1 MYHKV
6 PIQKLSHAQILKLL
20 KGERIRVKLGSGNE
34 INASAEQHKKIMN
47 AHKKGSGCCVQFDP
61 YQIDQHQH
69 MRGEGFKEGALRFLR
84 KEVAPAAI
92 NFGAEQLKHVIAGEG
107 IKKKARKT
115 PVKKGKGLKE
125 AGLRFLTKTVA
136 PTVIDFGSEQL
147 KKAVSGEGV
156 RKKKPTGGSGDSCD
170 GGALLPAGYG
180 LMAAGSGLKKKR
192 GRPSKK
198 GGKGLKEDI
207 LNGLVKY
214 GPEIA
219 MTALPLLL

>member
-1 MYHKV
+1 
-6 PIQKLSHAQILKLL
+6 
-20 KGERIRVKLGSGNE
+20 
-34 INASAEQHKKIMN
+34 
-47 AHKKGSGCCVQFDP
+47 
-61 YQIDQHQH
+61 
-69 MRGEGFKEGALRFLR
+69 MRGEGFADMAGRFL
-84 KEVAPAAI
+84 KKAAPVAI
-92 NFGAEQLKHVIAGEG
+92 DFGADELKKAIAGSG
-107 IKKKARKT
+107 VKKARKT
-115 PVKKGKGLKE
+115 SVKKGKGMKE

-136 PTVIDFGSEQL
+136 PTVIDFAGSEL
-147 KKAVSGEGV
+147 KHAISGEGV
-156 RKKKPTGGSGDSCD
+156 QKKKPTGGSGENCN

-198 GGKGLKEDI
+198 GGNIGHDI